1 MKTKVNL
8 YAIEFH
14 PKLRLLSLQITL
26 VVCAVMLLLCVAYWF
41 YGFAQQQSLTTEL
54 EFSQLQKSQHAGV
67 VTALQTELATLKKDP
82 QLLLDVEQNLQILAL
97 KKRVLEEIQGQE
109 ELKSSGFAQL
119 MVELADKHQS
129 GLWLTYIGL
138 DGRQVRL
145 EGTTLES
152 SLVPKWLNNL
162 GATAYF
168 KGQEF
173 AETRLFRNTEQQ
185 LNFVIASSVA
195 DAKDNASAGA
205 NVNE

>member
-119 MVELADKHQS
+119 MAELADKHQS